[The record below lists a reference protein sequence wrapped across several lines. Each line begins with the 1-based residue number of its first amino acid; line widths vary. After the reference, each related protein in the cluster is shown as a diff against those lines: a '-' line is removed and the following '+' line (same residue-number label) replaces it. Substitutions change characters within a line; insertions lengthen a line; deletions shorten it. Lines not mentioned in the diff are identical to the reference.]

1 MGTCCPRMQRDRYG
15 KDLRG
20 PVPGIKTG
28 PCQSQSGT
36 YSARGRKS
44 WRNPGRTCF
53 PLPKENGRNATG
65 CLREC
70 ESKGTSKC
78 TAANVVP
85 LYNPPGVVEM
95 LAESVNIPTDIVVGS
110 EGVANTDC
118 DMMYMAAKYPGLSND
133 TLICYGL
140 LPDDDASNEEVD
152 DPWTIIDNDPM
163 DPMFYST
170 CYRQG
175 TAWEFVGNVECPR
188 CEAANASSVPWR
200 VGRRCISCD
209 EVSRIEELKNYEVA
223 WWNVIDDCEVC

>member
-1 MGTCCPRMQRDRYG
+1 
-15 KDLRG
+15 
-20 PVPGIKTG
+20 
-28 PCQSQSGT
+28 
-36 YSARGRKS
+36 
-44 WRNPGRTCF
+44 
-53 PLPKENGRNATG
+53 
-65 CLREC
+65 
-70 ESKGTSKC
+70 
-78 TAANVVP
+78 
-85 LYNPPGVVEM
+85 M

-118 DMMYMAAKYPGLSND
+118 DMTYMAAKYPGLSND

-209 EVSRIEELKNYEVA
+209 EVSRIDHQANTNTSIACAIATTKPPPLQGQQYRRTQEPRSRLVEC
-223 WWNVIDDCEVC
+223 DR